1 MKVALLAGAH
11 SVHTVRWANGLAATG
26 AEVHLISA
34 HRLAGALDDTVMFH
48 PLPVRAPWGYLAAA
62 WSLRGVLRRIG
73 PDILNAHYATGYGL
87 LARLSRFRPLLLSMW
102 GSDVYDFPQKS
113 FFHRRFLAMNL
124 KHANALASTSRCM
137 ARQSAETWAH
147 AHVFITPFGIDEERF
162 TPMRRHA
169 DARCLVLGTVK
180 ALKNKYG
187 VDTLI
192 EAFALAQA
200 QLAPQSVRLEITG
213 TGPEEGALKA
223 LAARLGV
230 ADSVIFHGAVEHE
243 RVPLMLD
250 RLDVFAALSRLDSES
265 FGVAILEAAA
275 AGKPVVVSDADGPA
289 EVTIDGSTGFV
300 VRRNDPMAAATAIV
314 QLARSPELMREM
326 GEAGRRHVLTHY
338 TWTRSVALM
347 CEAYR
352 KTILLHRGES
362 EAGLTA

>member
-11 SVHTVRWANGLAATG
+11 SVHTVRWANGLASTG

-34 HRLAGALDDTVMFH
+34 HRLAGALDDTVVFH
-48 PLPVRAPWGYLAAA
+48 PLPIRAPWGYLAAA
-62 WSLRGVLRRIG
+62 GALRGILRDVN

-87 LARLSRFRPLLLSMW
+87 LARLSRFQPLLLSVW
-102 GSDVYDFPQKS
+102 GSDVYDFPRKS
-113 FFHRRFLAMNL
+113 CVHRQFLASNL
-124 KHANALASTSRCM
+124 KHASALASTSRCM
-137 ARQSAETWAH
+137 ARQVAETWAH
-147 AHVFITPFGIDEERF
+147 AHVFITPFGVDEKRF
-162 TPMRRHA
+162 TPRHRDLNA
-169 DARCLVLGTVK
+169 PCLVVGTVK

-200 QLAPQSVRLEITG
+200 QLAPRAVLLEITG

-243 RVPLMLD
+243 RIPSMLD
-250 RLDVFAALSRLDSES
+250 RLDIFAALSRLDSES

-289 EVTIDGSTGFV
+289 EVTIDGSTGFI
-300 VRRNDPMAAATAIV
+300 VRRNDPLAAANAIV
-314 QLARSPELMREM
+314 QLARSPEMMREM

-338 TWTRSVALM
+338 TWDRSVALM
-347 CEAYR
+347 YEAYG
-352 KTILLHRGES
+352 KTILLYRDKS